1 MKIARK
7 EFSSESLECVQSRN
21 VISFLDFDKSSNQYQ
36 EFKKHMDGCFS
47 CRKKIAEF
55 EKIQKFFNEQIPCIQ
70 TSKTIQESY
79 ENEIREIMKNLMRKY
94 NEKKSF
100 KIKKMTDLLASFLIS
115 KNMFIIYIVFAVL
128 GFVAKEF

>member
-7 EFSSESLECVQSRN
+7 EVSSESLECIQSRN

-36 EFKKHMDGCFS
+36 GFKKHIDGCFF

-55 EKIQKFFNEQIPCIQ
+55 EKIKKFFNEQIPCIQ

-115 KNMFIIYIVFAVL
+115 KNMLIIYIVFTVL